1 MTQDEP
7 AGSTPGRRPWLLAV
21 TVVTA
26 VGAVVAIFITTG
38 GEDDPAPKA
47 TRPAPTAR
55 PLELTTMPWSPS
67 VEPGTTP
74 QLRDDT
80 VLFEDLHNGDG
91 DFGDEKRMVLADART
106 GEHRWT
112 LVDELRGGGRV
123 WDSLHRPHLV
133 AHPTGVAVLVQ
144 YCVDTCVGNVGSD
157 GIALLS
163 GQDGSVLWQSPT
175 VDGAEHYTV
184 VWTAADGTVV
194 VTVQPGAGIYLPPER
209 VNEVRVLAFDV
220 RTGAK
225 RWETHGVWPV
235 RTAGDVLLG
244 AVGEAPPRRQSD
256 FTAPVADLATVTALD
271 LATGSKLWDFADR
284 ARSAQV
290 VAVAGD
296 TALLFGHNRVRQ
308 VVDVRT
314 GREIAEFPDVG
325 SAIDCAGSVDTTLI
339 ACVTT
344 DGRAIRT
351 FDSADRS
358 TAVSVG
364 DLGGGRDGIAVD
376 TVWRDRILDWSTEDA
391 PYTFD
396 RAGNRIDATLPGV
409 IIASSGDL
417 VLTAAATSDSGSGR
431 HTATDIAVH
440 QVSR

>member
-1 MTQDEP
+1 MLCAVTQDEP
-7 AGSTPGRRPWLLAV
+7 AGSTPGRRRWLLAV
-21 TVVTA
+21 VA

-38 GEDDPAPKA
+38 GEDDPAPEA

-67 VEPGTTP
+67 VEPGTLP

-80 VLFEDLHNGDG
+80 VLFVDLHNSDG
-91 DFGDEKRMVLADART
+91 DFGDERRMVLADART

-112 LVDELRGGGRV
+112 LVDELRGGGLV

-144 YCVDTCVGNVGSD
+144 YCVVTCVGNAGSD

-175 VDGAEHYTV
+175 VDGAKHHTI
-184 VWTAADGTVV
+184 VWTAEDDTVM
-194 VTVQPGAGIYLPPER
+194 VTVQPGAGIDFPPER
-209 VNEVRVLAFDV
+209 LNEVRVLAFEV
-220 RTGAK
+220 LTGAE
-225 RWETHGVWPV
+225 RWETHGMWPV
-235 RTAGDVLLG
+235 RTASGVLLG
-244 AVGEAPPRRQSD
+244 AVGKYPPTRKSD
-256 FTAPVADLATVTALD
+256 VTAPLADLATVTALD

-314 GREIAEFPDVG
+314 GREIAEFPDVW
-325 SAIDCAGSVDTTLI
+325 SALDCAGSLDTTLI
-339 ACVTT
+339 ACATT

-364 DLGGGRDGIAVD
+364 DLGGGISLD
-376 TVWRDRILDWSTEDA
+376 TVWRDRILDWRTEDA

-396 RAGNRIDATLPGV
+396 RAGNRIDTRLPGI

-417 VLTAAATSDSGSGR
+417 VLTAAADYSSGTGR
-431 HTATDIAVH
+431 QTETEIAVH